1 MLDIGKKILYFFW
14 EVALNRNGLVLL
26 KGLGMA
32 QKKENLNYFE
42 NKEIEI
48 L

>member
-14 EVALNRNGLVLL
+14 EVALNRNGLILL
-26 KGLGMA
+26 KGSVLA